1 MKIAYLSPSFPPIS
15 GGMGTACYYTAK
27 QIGQNHQVVVF
38 LAAQKN
44 ITYTPDD
51 NFSIKIFRPWF
62 RYGYAHFAPQLIW
75 RLKNF
80 DIIHLYYP
88 YYGVA
93 EFLPLLK
100 MFKHRPKIIIHHAM
114 EAIGEGWLKKIFFAH
129 RKIFMGL
136 IMKTADLIFAL
147 SEDYAKHSDL
157 TPFYH
162 RYQNKIKI
170 IPHGIVLEKFTL
182 KNFNDQGALKKQLG
196 LPPDKKIIFT
206 AQALDRQHYFKG
218 IDLLIQAA
226 KNLPDTAIIVIA
238 GDGDLRQTYKN
249 LSVKL
254 NLQEKIIFVGTIA
267 QNELPKFYQAADL
280 VAIPSTA
287 ATECFSLVAIEAMAS
302 GTPVIVSDWPG
313 LRVTPDQYSGLIVK
327 SGNLDDLTEKIN
339 FLLNNEQLNQQ
350 FGLAARKRV
359 ENYFDWQKI
368 CQNITRAYQDLISST
383 PPKKICLITSIF
395 SPYTRGGAETVVK
408 NIVAEFKNKNY
419 EIVIITICPYQ
430 NFSSL
435 QPKKT
440 IENGLTIYRFYPL
453 NIFSYLNINHY
464 QNHSFWRLLWHGF
477 DMFNFHSYF
486 TIKKILRRENPKVVM
501 THVLK
506 GIGYLTCR
514 AVKSLGLKNIH
525 TIHDVQLYTPSGL
538 ILKGLENSWQH
549 TFFLT
554 RLFRNIN
561 RLLLNSP
568 DIVISSSKFLI
579 DFYASKKFF
588 PHSQKIIL
596 TNPVNIKTDD
606 QSLKTIDGKE
616 FNFLF
621 VGQIEKY
628 KGVLLLINVFKKLYS
643 ELPSTEKINL
653 IIVGT
658 GGALI
663 AAKQLAAKNENII
676 FKGYLPNFD
685 LKNIF
690 IKANVT
696 VVPSLCYENSPTV
709 IFESLSYGVPV
720 LAARIGGI
728 EFIKDNYNGFTFEA
742 GDEADLLKIMKF
754 CLANKKQLTEMSA
767 NCQTSVNDIGV
778 ENYVKKL
785 EELI

>member
-27 QIGQNHQVVVF
+27 QIGQDHQVSVF
-38 LAAQKN
+38 LASQKN
-44 ITYTPDD
+44 ITYTSDD
-51 NFSIKIFRPWF
+51 NFSIKIFHPWF
-62 RYGYAHFAPQLIW
+62 RYGYAHFSPQLIW

-80 DIIHLYYP
+80 DIVHLYYP

-100 MFKHRPKIIIHHAM
+100 LFAKRPKIIIHHAM
-114 EAIGEGWLKKIFFAH
+114 EAVGEGWIKKVFSHH
-129 RKIFMGL
+129 RKIFMPRV
-136 IMKTADLIFAL
+136 MKTADLIFAL
-147 SEDYAKHSDL
+147 SEDYAAYSDL
-157 TPFYH
+157 APFYQK
-162 RYQNKIKI
+162 YQAKIKI
-170 IPHGIVLEKFTL
+170 IPHGVELEKFKL
-182 KNFNDQGALKKQLG
+182 KDFAKQSELKKQLG
-196 LPPDKKIIFT
+196 LPDKKIIFT

-218 IDLLIQAA
+218 IDILIKAA
-226 KNLPDTAIIVIA
+226 RRLPDTAQIVIA
-238 GDGDLRQTYKN
+238 GDGDLRQTYEN
-249 LSVKL
+249 LSTKL
-254 NLQEKIIFVGTIA
+254 NLQKKIIFLGTIT
-267 QNELPKFYQAADL
+267 QNQLPKFYQAADL
-280 VAIPSTA
+280 VVVPSVA
-287 ATECFSLVAIEAMAS
+287 ATECFSLVAVEALAS

-313 LRVTPDQYSGLIVK
+313 LRVTIDNDSGLIVK
-327 SGNLDDLTEKIN
+327 PGDIDDLSEKIN
-339 FLLNNEQLNQQ
+339 FLLADDKLRQK

-359 ENYFDWQKI
+359 AQFFDWTKI
-368 CQNITRAYQDLISST
+368 CQNINQAYKNLLPAVNKQ
-383 PPKKICLITSIF
+383 KICLITSIF

-419 EIVIITICPYQ
+419 EIIIITICPYQ
-430 NFSSL
+430 KISSL
-435 QPKKT
+435 WPKKT
-440 IENGLTIYRFYPL
+440 SENGLTIYRFYPL

-464 QNHSFWRLLWHGF
+464 QNHAFWRLLWHGF
-477 DMFNFHSYF
+477 DMFNLHSYF
-486 TIKKILRRENPKVVM
+486 IIKKILRSERPPVVM

-514 AVKSLGLKNIH
+514 AIKSLGIKNIH
-525 TIHDVQLYTPSGL
+525 TLHDVQLYTPSGL

-554 RLFRNIN
+554 RLFRWIN
-561 RLLLNSP
+561 RLLLNNP
-568 DIVISSSKFLI
+568 DVVISSSKFLI

-588 PHSQKIIL
+588 PRSQKIIL
-596 TNPVNIKTDD
+596 TNPINIKTTAKTHEI
-606 QSLKTIDGKE
+606 SLKQDFT
-616 FNFLF
+616 FLF

-628 KGVLLLINVFKKLYS
+628 KGVLLLINVFQKLS
-643 ELPSTEKINL
+643 ATLMANEKINL
-653 IIVGT
+653 IVVGT
-658 GGALI
+658 GNALNE
-663 AAKQLAAKNENII
+663 AKQLANHNQNII
-676 FKGYLPNFD
+676 FKGYLPNLE
-685 LKNIF
+685 LKIIF
-690 IKANVT
+690 ESTNVT

-754 CLANKKQLTEMSA
+754 CLTNKKQLAEMST
-767 NCQTSVNDIGV
+767 NCQASINNIGV